1 MENKCLIVDK
11 DECVVRTEGTISF
24 IAGTIVAVA
33 LALPVLKVLSDL
45 QLSLQSTLPK
55 GG

>member
-1 MENKCLIVDK
+1 MENKCLIIDK
-11 DECVVRTEGTISF
+11 DECVVRTEGAIAF

-33 LALPVLKVLSDL
+33 LAIPLINVLSDL